1 MVYSAKEFLDLQKT
15 GNAIAVNIKEFAT
28 KALSA
33 NVAELK
39 LQIQKFVATEW
50 GTLNLQHL

>member
-39 LQIQKFVATEW
+39 LRIQKFVATEW